1 MVYIITTLLY
11 KVLQLKLFHRPLPQP
26 FLLAVGPLSVQPVP
40 RS

>member
-11 KVLQLKLFHRPLPQP
+11 KVLQLKLFHQPLPQP
-26 FLLAVGPLSVQPVP
+26 FLADGPLSVQPVP